1 MFYITPLT
9 ANELINKKIL
19 LQKES
24 KNAASYTSDQL
35 TPESLDLI
43 SLLDLVVTSHVH
55 KSLLKLI
62 LSFLARSDYLY
73 HRGEVVTPYVWP
85 HTISQ
90 VRLLAMEGFY
100 PKFLAAGNENI
111 CRHI

>member
-35 TPESLDLI
+35 TPESLDLYI
-43 SLLDLVVTSHVH
+43 APGFGSH
-55 KSLLKLI
+55 LT
-62 LSFLARSDYLY
+62 RSQI
-73 HRGEVVTPYVWP
+73 P
-85 HTISQ
+85 S
-90 VRLLAMEGFY
+90 
-100 PKFLAAGNENI
+100 
-111 CRHI
+111 